1 MNHNTNENQPDLPE
15 PSASTSPQPAAGPLD
30 ASNQEADPRWRR
42 LRLAV
47 LGGLAVLGS
56 AMLFTG
62 LLTASSGW
70 YTSRSE
76 FCNSC
81 HIMEPYYNSWQASS
95 HAHVACIKCHFPP
108 GAAEKIRGKML
119 GLIQLATYLTRSQ
132 GPRPVA
138 EVADASC
145 LRSGCHERSA
155 LGGHIEFE
163 GIPFDHTPHLAAM
176 PDGEALRCTSC
187 HSQLDQS
194 EHMTVNKANC
204 YLCHFKGGQFN
215 QGLGACT
222 RCHEIP
228 QGSFD
233 LGGGVKFSHELAYE
247 RGTDCRNCHG
257 DVVRGDGPVSPT
269 KCLACHNREADLEKI
284 SDKQQMH
291 QIHITEHSVACL
303 DCHEAIDHT
312 LQPELLA
319 HAASDCAS
327 CHPNHH
333 HEQVA
338 MLQGVGAEIMPG
350 HATVM
355 LTARV
360 ECRACHRVKQVSPT
374 GTVIWKASAD
384 VCTSCHSPA
393 VADELLAYH
402 DQMRDAL
409 ERLASAAQEVR
420 AAVEVTNL
428 KIERFREIQVRVG
441 KIEHDLAF
449 LKVANGIHNIH
460 YANTL
465 TRVLLE
471 ELIKLSK
478 DLEIPEP
485 EVTLP
490 EINLPE
496 FSANVDPPRDGV

>member
-1 MNHNTNENQPDLPE
+1 MNANQPTPPEQPAGSSAPE
-15 PSASTSPQPAAGPLD
+15 PGNAPVALTAA
-30 ASNQEADPRWRR
+30 ADPGWRR
-42 LRLAV
+42 LRMTV
-47 LGGLAVLGS
+47 LGGLAVMGS
-56 AMLFTG
+56 GLLFTG

-81 HIMEPYYNSWQASS
+81 HIMEPYYTSWQESS

-138 EVADASC
+138 DVPDASC
-145 LRSGCHERSA
+145 LRSGCHETNA
-155 LGGHIEFE
+155 LGGHIDFQE
-163 GIPFDHTPHLAAM
+163 IPFDHTPHLAQM
-176 PDGEALRCTSC
+176 PDGEKLRCTSC

-194 EHMTVNKANC
+194 QHMTVNTANC
-204 YLCHFKGGQFN
+204 YLCHFKGGHFN
-215 QGLGACT
+215 EGLGACT

-233 LGGGVKFSHELAYE
+233 LGGGVQFSHELAYE

-257 DVVRGDGPVSPT
+257 DVIRGEGLVSQT
-269 KCLACHNREADLEKI
+269 KCRACHNREADLEKI
-284 SDKQQMH
+284 SDKEWMH
-291 QIHITEHSVACL
+291 QLHITDHSVACL
-303 DCHEAIDHT
+303 DCHDPIEHT

-333 HEQVA
+333 HEQVD
-338 MLQGVGAEIMPG
+338 MLQGVGAEMMPG

-360 ECRACHRVKQVSPT
+360 ECRACHRVRQVSPT

-393 VADELLAYH
+393 VKDELLDYH
-402 DQMRDAL
+402 EQMRESLQQL
-409 ERLASAAQEVR
+409 ESAVNDVSAAVD
-420 AAVEVTNL
+420 VTNL
-428 KIERFREIQVRVG
+428 KIERFREIQARV
-441 KIEHDLAF
+441 KKVQHDVAF

-471 ELIKLSK
+471 EVIELSK
-478 DLEIPEP
+478 ALDIPEP
-485 EVTLP
+485 EIMLP
-490 EINLPE
+490 EITLPE
-496 FSANVDPPRDGV
+496 FSTNPP